1 MTVITP
7 ELQQNWAV
15 ISPFLTITNESEY
28 DAAVER
34 LNTLLDEIGTN
45 EKHALYTF
53 LDTLG
58 TLIHAYEENH
68 YPIPDCNSLDILD
81 FLMTE
86 HGLTQLDLPEIG
98 TQETVSEILSGKRE
112 LNTQQIRA
120 LSKRFKISPG
130 VFIPL

>member
-1 MTVITP
+1 M
-7 ELQQNWAV
+7 

-45 EKHALYTF
+45 EKHPLYTF

-58 TLIHAYEENH
+58 ILIHAYEEH
-68 YPIPDCNSLDILD
+68 HDPIPDIPDCSGLDILD

-86 HGLTQLDLPEIG
+86 HELTPLDLPEIG
-98 TQETVSEILSGKRE
+98 TQEIISDILSGKRK
-112 LNTQQIRA
+112 LNMQQIRA
-120 LSKRFKISPG
+120 LSKRFNVSPA
-130 VFIPL
+130 VFIP